1 MAFDFPFV
9 KEALTQLFQKSS
21 CEEYPFKPKEA
32 FPRFRGRI
40 VFHPEKCI
48 KCGMCERVCA
58 GGSISNALVGTTEE
72 TELYERT
79 FDLTSCTFCSYCADF
94 CSTDAIELTPDF
106 EHLMGTKHEELLVKG
121 VYERKK
127 RKPAAPKA
135 AKPAAPKAE
144 EKPAEAKE
152 EEAEACAND

>member
-1 MAFDFPFV
+1 MAFDFPFL

-58 GGSISNALVGTTEE
+58 GGSISNVLVGTTEE
-72 TELYERT
+72 T
-79 FDLTSCTFCSYCADF
+79 
-94 CSTDAIELTPDF
+94 
-106 EHLMGTKHEELLVKG
+106 
-121 VYERKK
+121 
-127 RKPAAPKA
+127 
-135 AKPAAPKAE
+135 
-144 EKPAEAKE
+144 
-152 EEAEACAND
+152 

>member
-1 MAFDFPFV
+1 
-9 KEALTQLFQKSS
+9 
-21 CEEYPFKPKEA
+21 
-32 FPRFRGRI
+32 
-40 VFHPEKCI
+40 
-48 KCGMCERVCA
+48 
-58 GGSISNALVGTTEE
+58 
-72 TELYERT
+72 
-79 FDLTSCTFCSYCADF
+79 
-94 CSTDAIELTPDF
+94 
-106 EHLMGTKHEELLVKG
+106 MGTKHEELLVKG